1 MDLTG
6 PQVAI
11 TFVSPSSETR
21 ADEVISK
28 VASLKKDS
36 HAVKIQADMR
46 DLRAPQR
53 AVAETIAAF
62 GNSIDILV
70 NNAGVANLVDVN
82 VRSVVFTAQAELPY
96 LRSPSRIISL
106 SSALSRVGQP
116 AANVYAAT
124 NAAGKA
130 LPEQAVQI
138 LKATKLLEHRPGT
151 PEDVSLAVVILAE
164 PESRWITGQT
174 IQACGGK
181 YLS

>member
-6 PQVAI
+6 PQVSI

-28 VASLKKDS
+28 VASLKNDS

-70 NNAGVANLVDVN
+70 NNAGVAHAAPLGEVTSDDFADLVDVN

-106 SSALSRVGQP
+106 SSALSRIGQP

-124 NAAGKA
+124 NAAVEAFARLGRRA
-130 LPEQAVQI
+130 GPR
-138 LKATKLLEHRPGT
+138 RPH
-151 PEDVSLAVVILAE
+151 L
-164 PESRWITGQT
+164 
-174 IQACGGK
+174 
-181 YLS
+181 